1 MSKPTLAL
9 IPSGQK
15 ATKVYSVLPSDG
27 TGDFTFA
34 RTGDATRV
42 RKDGLIEAVA
52 TTVPRLDWLN
62 SDCPNLLL
70 EPAATNSQ
78 QYSELS
84 TGKTVT
90 GGTLTDNNSI
100 APTGE
105 KKAMELKEDTNNS
118 RHRFYVGGV
127 LSTTSGTQYTLS
139 LFVKK
144 QSDNRFIF
152 INAGAFMGVSGSF
165 NLDTQAVTGDVQLF
179 ETYPNGWYRIGITA
193 TANATHTSGYFV
205 QLQQGTSDADYTGD
219 GSSVLVWGLQFEES
233 GLSSYIANLSNGS
246 TTRNLETCKI
256 ADFSSMPSNY
266 PITVYGEVIPN
277 ELSSTSYAFSL
288 LKDVDTNANYYLA
301 LLLRNT
307 STVKIVRRD
316 TDTSASNSISH
327 TLSVGTPF
335 KFAVCFQ
342 NETDFKYSFDGLS
355 AVTVTSSNAVTWDYP
370 DVLLGALRLSAD
382 TGKRN
387 PIKEFRLYDTELTDA
402 ELKELTT

>member
-27 TGDFTFA
+27 SGDFTFA
-34 RTGDATRV
+34 RTGEATRV

-52 TTVPRLDWLN
+52 TTVPRLNWLN

-165 NLDTQAVTGDVQLF
+165 NLDTQAVTGNVQLF

-233 GLSSYIANLSNGS
+233 GLSSYIANLGSGS
-246 TTRNLETCKI
+246 TTRN
-256 ADFSSMPSNY
+256 ADVCS
-266 PITVYGEVIPN
+266 ITTPGGV
-277 ELSSTSYAFSL
+277 
-288 LKDVDTNANYYLA
+288 
-301 LLLRNT
+301 
-307 STVKIVRRD
+307 VKITETFSDD
-316 TDTSASNSISH
+316 TTNVITSIP
-327 TLSVGTPF
+327 GT
-335 KFAVCFQ
+335 
-342 NETDFKYSFDGLS
+342 Y
-355 AVTVTSSNAVTWDYP
+355 TVSE
-370 DVLLGALRLSAD
+370 
-382 TGKRN
+382 GK
-387 PIKEFRLYDTELTDA
+387 IK
-402 ELKELTT
+402 KVIMI

>member
-1 MSKPTLAL
+1 MSNPILAL

-27 TGDFTFA
+27 SGDFTFA
-34 RTGDATRV
+34 RTGEATRV
-42 RKDGLIEAVA
+42 RKDGLIETVA
-52 TTVPRLDWLN
+52 TTVPRLNWLN
-62 SDCPNLLL
+62 SDCPSLLI
-70 EPAATNSQ
+70 EAAATNSQ

-84 TGKTVT
+84 TGKSLT
-90 GGTLTDNNSI
+90 GATLTDNYAI

-144 QSDNRFIF
+144 QSENRFIF

-165 NLDTQAVTGDVQLF
+165 NLDTQAVTGNVQLF

-233 GLSSYIANLSNGS
+233 GLSSYIANLGS
-246 TTRNLETCKI
+246 GATTRN
-256 ADFSSMPSNY
+256 ADVCSITTPSG
-266 PITVYGEVIPN
+266 V
-277 ELSSTSYAFSL
+277 
-288 LKDVDTNANYYLA
+288 
-301 LLLRNT
+301 
-307 STVKIVRRD
+307 VKITETFSDD
-316 TDTSASNSISH
+316 TTNVITSIP
-327 TLSVGTPF
+327 TTYTV
-335 KFAVCFQ
+335 
-342 NETDFKYSFDGLS
+342 S
-355 AVTVTSSNAVTWDYP
+355 A
-370 DVLLGALRLSAD
+370 
-382 TGKRN
+382 GK
-387 PIKEFRLYDTELTDA
+387 IK
-402 ELKELTT
+402 KVIMI

>member
-9 IPSGQK
+9 IPSGYI
-15 ATKVYSVLPSDG
+15 ATKVYSVLPSDS

-34 RTGDATRV
+34 RTGEATRV
-42 RKDGLIEAVA
+42 RKDGLIETVA

-62 SDCPNLLL
+62 SDCPSLLL
-70 EPAATNSQ
+70 EPSKTNSQ

-90 GGTLTDNNSI
+90 GATLTDNNAI

-105 KKAMELKEDTNNS
+105 KKAMQLKEDTNNS
-118 RHRFYVGGV
+118 RHRFYAGGV
-127 LSTTSGTQYTLS
+127 LSTTSGTQYTIS

-165 NLDTQAVTGDVQLF
+165 NLDTQAVSGDVQLF

-193 TANATHTSGYFV
+193 TANATHTSGFFV

-233 GLSSYIANLSNGS
+233 GLSSYIANLGSGS
-246 TTRNLETCKI
+246 TTRNAETCNNAGDANTFNDNEGVLYAEIAALANDGTSRRISLSDGSISNRVSLELDETSNKIKAFISNGGVSQILEYTASDLIQYNKI
-256 ADFSSMPSNY
+256 AIKYKVNDF
-266 PITVYGEVIPN
+266 
-277 ELSSTSYAFSL
+277 
-288 LKDVDTNANYYLA
+288 A
-301 LLLRNT
+301 LWLGGVERA
-307 STVKIVRRD
+307 
-316 TDTSASNSISH
+316 TDTLGS
-327 TLSVGTPF
+327 TPTGLN
-335 KFAVCFQ
+335 KL
-342 NETDFKYSFDGLS
+342 SFDSGSGSSDFYGKCKDLRYYN
-355 AVTVTSSNAVTWDYP
+355 TV
-370 DVLLGALRLSAD
+370 
-382 TGKRN
+382 
-387 PIKEFRLYDTELTDA
+387 LTDA

>member
-1 MSKPTLAL
+1 MSNPILAL
-9 IPSGQK
+9 IPSGYR
-15 ATKVYSVLPSDG
+15 TTEVYSVLPSDG
-27 TGDFTFA
+27 SGDFTFA

-62 SDCPNLLL
+62 SDCPSLLI
-70 EPAATNSQ
+70 EAAATNSQ

-84 TGKTVT
+84 TGKSLT
-90 GGTLTDNNSI
+90 GATLTDNYAI

-144 QSDNRFIF
+144 QSENRFIF

-165 NLDTQAVTGDVQLF
+165 NLDTQAVTGNVQLF

-233 GLSSYIANLSNGS
+233 GLSSYIANLGS
-246 TTRNLETCKI
+246 GATTRN
-256 ADFSSMPSNY
+256 ADVCSITTPSG
-266 PITVYGEVIPN
+266 V
-277 ELSSTSYAFSL
+277 
-288 LKDVDTNANYYLA
+288 
-301 LLLRNT
+301 
-307 STVKIVRRD
+307 VKITETFSDD
-316 TDTSASNSISH
+316 TTNVITSIP
-327 TLSVGTPF
+327 TTYTV
-335 KFAVCFQ
+335 
-342 NETDFKYSFDGLS
+342 S
-355 AVTVTSSNAVTWDYP
+355 A
-370 DVLLGALRLSAD
+370 
-382 TGKRN
+382 GK
-387 PIKEFRLYDTELTDA
+387 IK
-402 ELKELTT
+402 KVIMI

>member
-9 IPSGQK
+9 IPSGYR
-15 ATKVYSVLPSDG
+15 ATEVYSVLPSDG

-34 RTGDATRV
+34 RTGEATRV
-42 RKDGLIEAVA
+42 RKDGLIETVA

-62 SDCPNLLL
+62 SDCPSLLL
-70 EPAATNSQ
+70 EAAATNSQ

-90 GGTLTDNNSI
+90 GGTLTDNNAI

-105 KKAMELKEDTNNS
+105 KKAMQLKEDTNNS

-165 NLDTQAVTGDVQLF
+165 NLDTQAVTGNVQLF
-179 ETYPNGWYRIGITA
+179 ETYANGWYRIGITA
-193 TANATHTSGYFV
+193 TATATHTSGYFV

-233 GLSSYIANLSNGS
+233 SLSSYIANLGSGS
-246 TTRNLETCKI
+246 TTRNAETCNSAGDANTFNDNEGVLYADIAALADDLTYRMIALSDSNSSDHVRIYYTASTNKISIAVKSNGSNQYLFLNHSVTDVTNFIKI
-256 ADFSSMPSNY
+256 AVKYKANDFATFINGVKVDDQTTTANTPIGLDRLNFDSGSGSSDF
-266 PITVYGEVIPN
+266 YGKV
-277 ELSSTSYAFSL
+277 
-288 LKDVDTNANYYLA
+288 KD
-301 LLLRNT
+301 LR
-307 STVKIVRRD
+307 
-316 TDTSASNSISH
+316 
-327 TLSVGTPF
+327 
-335 KFAVCFQ
+335 
-342 NETDFKYSFDGLS
+342 Y
-355 AVTVTSSNAVTWDYP
+355 
-370 DVLLGALRLSAD
+370 
-382 TGKRN
+382 
-387 PIKEFRLYDTELTDA
+387 YDTALTDA